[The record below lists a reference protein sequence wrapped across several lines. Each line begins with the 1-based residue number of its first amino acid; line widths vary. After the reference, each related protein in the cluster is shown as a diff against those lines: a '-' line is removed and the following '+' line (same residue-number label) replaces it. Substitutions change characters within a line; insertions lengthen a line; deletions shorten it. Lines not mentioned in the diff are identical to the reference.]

1 MFYLRSNYKADEYHL
16 PVVRR
21 LLHKLCLQR
30 MFLVYH
36 LKKQTLSSQYIGMDR
51 RVSICFSTS
60 TFFRYVGVKV
70 HSSLTSAIYFI
81 HFTFVMSI
89 VRDFLPLLIV

>member
-30 MFLVYH
+30 MFLVYYFKKNKH
-36 LKKQTLSSQYIGMDR
+36 LAASTLGWTDALVY
-51 RVSICFSTS
+51 VS
-60 TFFRYVGVKV
+60 
-70 HSSLTSAIYFI
+70 
-81 HFTFVMSI
+81 
-89 VRDFLPLLIV
+89 PLLLFFGM